1 MAAARPQQFFPQN
14 PDKYAGDPRKI
25 IARSSW
31 ELIYMRALDQ
41 SPLVSKWVSEPKFL
55 NISYMSPI
63 DKRVKQ
69 YWPDFLIVYVSGE
82 KELVEIKPLKEA
94 SLREAKTDYDKLMF
108 AQNVMK
114 WQAAQ
119 KVAAAIGAKFRL
131 VTEAQLFVPK
141 TRQPQRAKT
150 SRSTVKPLRTVKP
163 RGTRK

>member
-1 MAAARPQQFFPQN
+1 MASARPQQFIPRN
-14 PDKYAGDPRKI
+14 PDKYAGNPLSI
-25 IARSSW
+25 VARSSW

-55 NISYMSPI
+55 NITYQSPI
-63 DKRVKQ
+63 DKRVKH

-82 KELVEIKPLKEA
+82 KEIVEIKPLKEA
-94 SLREAKTDYDKLMF
+94 SLREAKSDYDKLMF

-119 KVAAAIGAKFRL
+119 KMAAMIGAKFRL
-131 VTEAQLFVPK
+131 VTEAQLFVK
-141 TRQPQRAKT
+141 KNKQPQRPKV
-150 SRSTVKPLRTVKP
+150 SRSTNTPLRTVKP

>member
-1 MAAARPQQFFPQN
+1 MSTARPQQFFPQN
-14 PDKYAGDPRKI
+14 PNKYVGDPTKI

-31 ELIYMRALDQ
+31 ELIYMRALDK

-55 NISYMSPI
+55 NISYISPI
-63 DKRVKQ
+63 DKKVKQ

-94 SLREAKTDYDKLMF
+94 SLKEAKSDYDKLMF

-114 WQAAQ
+114 WKAAQ
-119 KVAAAIGAKFRL
+119 KVAVTIGAKFRL
-131 VTEAQLFVPK
+131 VTEAQLFVSK
-141 TRQPQRAKT
+141 TRQPQRTKT
-150 SRSTVKPLRTVKP
+150 GKSTVKPLKTVKP